1 MSKVRADGAGDQVDD
16 PVGEA
21 QAGDRRLG
29 PVEDVHVDLGRLL
42 LGGIGQQLDL
52 VELVDPQQAP
62 GVAAG
67 RAGLAAEA
75 RRVGHEFE
83 R

>member
-1 MSKVRADGAGDQVDD
+1 MVGDG
-16 PVGEA
+16 
-21 QAGDRRLG
+21 RLG
-29 PVEDVHVDLGRLL
+29 PGQDLGVDLGGLL
-42 LGGIGQQLDL
+42 LGRIGQKLYL

-75 RRVGHEFE
+75 RRVGHELE